1 MTTKL
6 TIEATPGLNDA
17 ANLEIFIPAAVWA
30 QLNENKPWTGFTAE
44 DDVEGINVDVH
55 KVTIRVGG

>member
-6 TIEATPGLNDA
+6 TIQQTSGLEGA
-17 ANLEIFIPAAVWA
+17 ANLEIFIPASVWA
-30 QLNENKPWTGFTAE
+30 QLNEGEAWTGFTAE
-44 DDVEGINVDVH
+44 DTVEGINVDVH